1 MKETIVKTNKTKR
14 WFFKKINKL
23 DKPLAGLIK
32 KKRRIKSTKL
42 EMKKERFLQRTMQK
56 YKGL

>member
-42 EMKKERFLQRTMQK
+42 EMKKRLQQTMQT
-56 YKGL
+56 YHGF